1 MNITS
6 LRTSGTSADV
16 IESIFELHFPVAES
30 VLDLTW
36 GRGTFWNWDWR
47 GRFTLHAN
55 DAYAYIP
62 DTDSDIVAGSR
73 WDFTRVVQDLGCPEW
88 QRWDVVVF
96 DPPFTANGPQR
107 GTDRHQDRYGSTRDL
122 NGAPQNIHDV
132 WRLLDEGTR
141 TACRLARLGVIVKT
155 QDVIESGRYWDSE
168 TVACTAV
175 AASNFRVEDKV
186 RLLVGRRAQPDTV
199 RGARIQHFRDRPSV
213 FIVGKAQ
220 EGTR

>member
-6 LRTSGTSADV
+6 LRTSGTSAAV
-16 IESIFELHFPVAES
+16 IESIFEMHFPAAES

-36 GRGTFWNWDWR
+36 GRGTFWHWDWFSS
-47 GRFTLHAN
+47 GFTLSVN
-55 DAYAYIP
+55 DKYAELP
-62 DTDSDIVAGSR
+62 PTDSMLVQATR
-73 WDFTRVVQDLGCPEW
+73 WDSRSVVEDLGCPEW

-96 DPPFTANGPQR
+96 DPPFTANGPQK

-141 TACRLARLGVIVKT
+141 TACRLARLGVIIKT

-168 TVACTAV
+168 TVACTAI

-186 RLLVGRRAQPDTV
+186 RLLVGRRAQPDAA
-199 RGARIQHFRDRPSV
+199 RGAQVRHFRDRPSV
-213 FIVGKAQ
+213 FIVGKP
-220 EGTR
+220 